1 MGSCASKEADVPR
14 VEHDRGGAAAE
25 RDVGATNLTSIHG
38 DVDVTLRKPK
48 KKKKKTKT
56 KKAKDNAPAETEVEG
71 PADAE
76 ADATPRATSH
86 DARVAAM
93 AAQVR
98 AFSLGD
104 VPVVGESQEV
114 SVPVELPALEKS
126 QRTSDEASVATR
138 SLSDPAAVGTDR
150 SGSRGVSPA
159 PEDSVRSSVSRA
171 SAWTLGAEDTPVTTP
186 RSAADRSHSADGL
199 ATALPV
205 FFNPL
210 RPIQ

>member
-1 MGSCASKEADVPR
+1 MGSCASKEADAPR
-14 VEHDRGGAAAE
+14 VEDDRGGAAAE

-48 KKKKKTKT
+48 KKKKKTK
-56 KKAKDNAPAETEVEG
+56 KAKDNALAETEVEG

-171 SAWTLGAEDTPVTTP
+171 SAWTLGAEDTPLTSP

>member
-48 KKKKKTKT
+48 KKKKKTK
-56 KKAKDNAPAETEVEG
+56 KAKDNALAETEVEG

-104 VPVVGESQEV
+104 VPVGESQEV
-114 SVPVELPALEKS
+114 SAPVELPALEKS

-171 SAWTLGAEDTPVTTP
+171 SAWTLGAEDTPVTSP
-186 RSAADRSHSADGL
+186 RSVADRSHSADGL

-210 RPIQ
+210 RPL